1 MTIQPYDGLPI
12 RRFTSLTPPVRAA
25 AVVGVIALALASTFV
40 RTWYL
45 GAAGWLLTLA
55 AAAWLAHIPSRK
67 RSGASFAV
75 VDIET
80 TGLDRETNRII
91 EVSIVHTDGNGAL
104 SEPISWLVRPDDG
117 SFGGEDIHHIS
128 KADLADAPTFNDV
141 AHEIIA
147 SINGRALVAHNA
159 GFDWGFLE
167 AELDRTSGGRQSC
180 TPVAVVCTARLA
192 KTAGLRPLKLAS
204 VCEQLRVDGPT
215 NAHRAADD
223 ALACART
230 LAPLLDRL
238 GVADTSR
245 F

>member
-1 MTIQPYDGLPI
+1 M
-12 RRFTSLTPPVRAA
+12 RAA

-45 GAAGWLLTLA
+45 GATGWLLTLA
-55 AAAWLAHIPSRK
+55 AAAWLALIPS
-67 RSGASFAV
+67 
-75 VDIET
+75 
-80 TGLDRETNRII
+80 LDHETNRII

-128 KADLADAPTFNDV
+128 QADLADAPTFNDV